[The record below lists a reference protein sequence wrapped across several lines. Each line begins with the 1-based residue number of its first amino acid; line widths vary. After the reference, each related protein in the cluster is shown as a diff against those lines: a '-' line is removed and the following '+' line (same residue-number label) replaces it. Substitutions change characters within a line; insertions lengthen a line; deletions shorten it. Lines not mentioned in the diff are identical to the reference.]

1 MKWRTTLLRQI
12 MLLSFAAAT
21 AWAQNPLSAIGG
33 FEGSLPAF
41 WTMGSQPPGAAL
53 SWATDSVRS
62 LGHSLKIV
70 KPGAT
75 TDSVAWISGNMAD
88 IWSPTFPKNTDLL
101 VGAYVRTQGVN
112 VSPASDDQRWWV
124 SYTFYDSAGTML
136 VETKLPID
144 QSVATSTG
152 WVADTNQVG
161 ETILLKDAWK
171 LIVKFVAGKNATGTV
186 WADDFVFYG
195 RGTWGGQDWNTG
207 LLVPTGWY
215 YWLPPIGGNDG
226 LLGNGFENT
235 KVTTEA
241 AHSGT
246 HSLKFDLPATRQDH
260 DGFVSTIRMPFS
272 GIGPNI
278 GPGDSVNISV
288 WIKASNLKP
297 DSATANP
304 GSWTVG
310 ITPLFFKDMGNN
322 AGYNTVGP
330 GIDYTWAFPPAL
342 TSFDWT
348 RYTQGVRIPSDV
360 GATGM
365 EVRLHIY
372 NRMVGTLYF
381 DDLTVTKV
389 SGTQGVA
396 ERGTLPKE
404 FAMMQNY
411 PNPFNPTTTIQYT
424 VPNQAN
430 IRLVVYNM
438 LGQEVRTLVASHH
451 APGNYSVV
459 WDGRDN
465 HGLNVGTGVYIYR
478 MTGGT
483 AALVRKMLL
492 LK

>member
-1 MKWRTTLLRQI
+1 
-12 MLLSFAAAT
+12 
-21 AWAQNPLSAIGG
+21 
-33 FEGSLPAF
+33 
-41 WTMGSQPPGAAL
+41 
-53 SWATDSVRS
+53 
-62 LGHSLKIV
+62 
-70 KPGAT
+70 
-75 TDSVAWISGNMAD
+75 
-88 IWSPTFPKNTDLL
+88 
-101 VGAYVRTQGVN
+101 
-112 VSPASDDQRWWV
+112 
-124 SYTFYDSAGTML
+124 
-136 VETKLPID
+136 
-144 QSVATSTG
+144 
-152 WVADTNQVG
+152 
-161 ETILLKDAWK
+161 
-171 LIVKFVAGKNATGTV
+171 
-186 WADDFVFYG
+186 
-195 RGTWGGQDWNTG
+195 
-207 LLVPTGWY
+207 
-215 YWLPPIGGNDG
+215 
-226 LLGNGFENT
+226 
-235 KVTTEA
+235 
-241 AHSGT
+241 
-246 HSLKFDLPATRQDH
+246 
-260 DGFVSTIRMPFS
+260 
-272 GIGPNI
+272 
-278 GPGDSVNISV
+278 
-288 WIKASNLKP
+288 
-297 DSATANP
+297 
-304 GSWTVG
+304 
-310 ITPLFFKDMGNN
+310 
-322 AGYNTVGP
+322 VGP

-478 MTGGT
+478 KTGGT